1 MSRASIK
8 NTELTGVST
17 VLIATVA
24 ATIAALGCGSSGT
37 ARPGS
42 GGTTGAT
49 GGSGNAVGAGGSGN
63 TVGGGGSVGTGGSA
77 SGGSTGTTQASCTP
91 GLDPTTALL
100 TDFTAGTS
108 WNALMGKWGVAGAG
122 SLQGSLFSFQGPN
135 SGGMWKATVEPSG
148 DLAIGVA
155 AGAAIGPGTVAA
167 GDYAGGGLSFGATCV
182 DTSTWTGVSFTLGGT
197 SGGCDIL
204 FQVQT
209 FDEQVPANH
218 GGCVST
224 SCYVWPYTKVQI
236 GSAPITVHFSDL
248 TSSLPVG
255 DPAIAKQIVGL
266 EWQLESP
273 APPAADAAQPA
284 CPGAELLIDNVQF
297 VSN

>member
-1 MSRASIK
+1 MSRASSK
-8 NTELTGVST
+8 NTELTGVSA
-17 VLIATVA
+17 VLVATVA

-77 SGGSTGTTQASCTP
+77 SGGSTGTTQFSCTP
-91 GLDPTTALL
+91 GLDPATALL

-108 WNALMGKWGVAGAG
+108 WNALTGKWGVAGAG
-122 SLQGSLFSFQGPN
+122 NLQGSLFSFAGPS
-135 SGGMWKATVEPSG
+135 SGIWEATVESSG

-167 GDYAGGGLSFGATCV
+167 GDYAGGGLSFGACV
-182 DTSTWTGVSFTLGGT
+182 DTATWTGVSFTLGGT

-209 FDEQVPANH
+209 YDEQVPANH
-218 GGCVST
+218 GGCAS
-224 SCYVWPYTKVQI
+224 SCYVWPAKKVQI
-236 GSAPITVHFSDL
+236 GTAPITVTVHFSDL
-248 TSSLPVG
+248 TGGLPVG
-255 DPAIAKQIVGL
+255 GPAIAMQMVGL
-266 EWQLESP
+266 EWQFQSP
-273 APPAADAAQPA
+273 APPAADAGQPA